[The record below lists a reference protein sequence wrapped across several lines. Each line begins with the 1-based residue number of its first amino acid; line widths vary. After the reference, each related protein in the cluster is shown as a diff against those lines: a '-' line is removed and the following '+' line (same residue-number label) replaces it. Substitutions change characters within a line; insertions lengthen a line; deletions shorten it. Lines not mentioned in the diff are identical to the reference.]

1 MAVARTGLSAIVGIA
16 AAWQCRLLVKVDV
29 DGRSQEVM
37 WNVENVGYIACL
49 TLQSLLTILL
59 YATSRLLPLYFTF
72 VCSLIVS
79 EARE

>member
-1 MAVARTGLSAIVGIA
+1 MVSTA
-16 AAWQCRLLVKVDV
+16 AAWQCRSQLKVDV
-29 DGRSQEVM
+29 DGHGQEVM
-37 WNVENVGYIACL
+37 WNVENVGYPACL